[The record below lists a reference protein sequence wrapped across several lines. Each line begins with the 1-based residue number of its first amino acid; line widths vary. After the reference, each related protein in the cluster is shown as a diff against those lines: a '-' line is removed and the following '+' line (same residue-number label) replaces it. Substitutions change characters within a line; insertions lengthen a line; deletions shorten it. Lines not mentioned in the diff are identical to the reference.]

1 MICDFIYT
9 KEGLRV
15 PSGDAVITITG
26 PDGVTRTLVVV
37 RSGKGRSRLDRWSDK
52 PRPDGVV
59 GEINT
64 RDLQEW
70 MELSNSR
77 EIPGKITVDGVEL
90 DVILDSEAMMG
101 RAGRQSEG
109 FREYLAGL
117 NPESQRAAALLMIKG
132 SPYGTEHTEDF
143 RDGVDAA
150 LETLSEDDVRA
161 LIESGEMNFLAH
173 CSEEFIEKHHKTLSS
188 EELSAK
194 IACEPVLFERVASVK
209 RVSDAIEV
217 LSRYGSD
224 VEAVLYNKN
233 VFSSRELEKIA
244 SRGSIAAAE
253 ALIVSNPAA
262 ALNISF
268 AAETDELARLL
279 VGYQIIDKLQNPE
292 REELAELLIRSL
304 TSESYYRLAEASK
317 LWTGLNNHGDI
328 STIKSLNELRRAEIL
343 TRVLSNVTS
352 KNAGLLREV
361 AFKVDS
367 VMVSNTWDLG
377 VTIHPG
383 EIAAREAAL
392 KIGASLFNQEK
403 PDKVLARAAVD
414 VLLGI
419 GSRAGEIE
427 EIAFWHRDGLGRAC
441 SNLPMGKLL
450 GGWDH
455 RPTPGYVVDF
465 MEHIDLP
472 RRDSV
477 IGWLERDDAAMRLLR
492 AAGKDVIQD
501 SIDGMT
507 EDKLASGS
515 LKRVSERALV
525 LSLLATDGQVDIEDA
540 LYNSGITPAFSEED
554 RRHMSMHRPSYG
566 LREVLAGRG
575 DQWLLDLS
583 EKVAN
588 GANNRGGF
596 SRLVDERD
604 GIFDP
609 ENLSMLVT
617 VVSMAAGSSQNGSVQ
632 REVLDETAEI
642 AGVKRNIM
650 GFRKSAIS
658 FVETDGPWSA
668 PIIDDNSSDHAE
680 RPELRRRAEAALIAH
695 AVRLGVAVGTQD
707 EKILES
713 LASSGRDSLAGPAA
727 GLRMSPLYNGDAWVM
742 PKVESLETSNQD
754 SGSGENTFRTEI
766 EKAVRRGL
774 HPVTM
779 YGSTVGVATERSGVM
794 QHLASTAVLEASSI
808 TRSIKHVK
816 DVENAR
822 LRRPGRL

>member
-1 MICDFIYT
+1 
-9 KEGLRV
+9 V
-15 PSGDAVITITG
+15 NDAI
-26 PDGVTRTLVVV
+26 
-37 RSGKGRSRLDRWSDK
+37 
-52 PRPDGVV
+52 
-59 GEINT
+59 
-64 RDLQEW
+64 
-70 MELSNSR
+70 
-77 EIPGKITVDGVEL
+77 
-90 DVILDSEAMMG
+90 
-101 RAGRQSEG
+101 
-109 FREYLAGL
+109 
-117 NPESQRAAALLMIKG
+117 ALL
-132 SPYGTEHTEDF
+132 
-143 RDGVDAA
+143 R
-150 LETLSEDDVRA
+150 
-161 LIESGEMNFLAH
+161 
-173 CSEEFIEKHHKTLSS
+173 
-188 EELSAK
+188 
-194 IACEPVLFERVASVK
+194 
-209 RVSDAIEV
+209 
-217 LSRYGSD
+217 RYGSD
-224 VEAVLYNKN
+224 EEAVLYNKN
-233 VFSSRELEKIA
+233 VFSSKELERIA

-279 VGYQIIDKLQNPE
+279 VGYQIMDKLQNPE

-588 GANNRGGF
+588 GANNRAGF
-596 SRLVDERD
+596 SRLLDDRD

-650 GFRKSAIS
+650 GFRKSAVS

-668 PIIDDNSSDHAE
+668 PIIDFNRSDHAE
-680 RPELRRRAEAALIAH
+680 WFELRRRAEAALIAH

-742 PKVESLETSNQD
+742 PKVESLETSSQD
-754 SGSGENTFRTEI
+754 SGSGENTFRAEV

-822 LRRPGRL
+822 LLRPKRL